1 MKIFLTGAT
10 GFVGSHML
18 RRLLNEG
25 HTVVAS
31 ARSPASEVALRTAGA
46 TPWIGRIEPGAALLQ
61 ALQGCDAIV
70 HCAAHLK
77 MWGAWHE
84 FEASNV
90 GLTRTLLDAAR
101 QSGIRHFI
109 HISAGS
115 VVLQA
120 PGPMLDADES
130 APLTSRRELPY
141 SSTKA
146 EAELLVLQAAGPALR
161 TLALRPPLIWG
172 PGDIFDRELGE
183 RIEKGQF
190 GWFGGG
196 HYPYVTCHIDNL
208 CEATILALAS
218 GASGIA
224 CFVTD
229 GGTVDLRGFM
239 TRRIEA
245 RGLPVPR
252 MSMPRGLAWA
262 VAAIAETLWRGLGLG
277 GEPPLT
283 RETLRLIAY
292 PFSLKSDRAFREI
305 GYRPVTTIDQGL
317 ERLTGAGRTARA

>member
-18 RRLLNEG
+18 RRLLKEG
-25 HTVVAS
+25 HAVVAS
-31 ARSPASEVALRTAGA
+31 ARAPASEAALRAAGA
-46 TPWIGRIEPGAALLQ
+46 NPWIGSIEPGAGLLQ
-61 ALQGCDAIV
+61 ALKGCDAIV

-77 MWGAWHE
+77 MWGAWQE

-90 GLTRTLLDAAR
+90 GLTRTLLEAAR
-101 QSGIRHFI
+101 QSGVRHFI

-120 PGPMLDADES
+120 PGPMFDVDES

-146 EAELLVLQAAGPALR
+146 EAERLVLQAAGPGLR
-161 TLALRPPLIWG
+161 TIALRPPLIWG

-196 HYPYVTCHIDNL
+196 HYPYITCHIDNL
-208 CEATILALAS
+208 CEATVLALGS
-218 GASGIA
+218 PASGIA

-229 GGTVDLRGFM
+229 GGTVDLRAFM
-239 TRRIEA
+239 TQRIEA

-252 MSMPRGLAWA
+252 MSMPRGLAWS
-262 VAAIAETLWRGLGLG
+262 IAGFAERLWRGLGLG

-292 PFSLKSDRAFREI
+292 PFSLKTDRALREI
-305 GYRPVTTIDQGL
+305 GYRPVISVEQGL
-317 ERLTGAGRTARA
+317 ERLAGAGRTARA

>member
-10 GFVGSHML
+10 GFVGGHML
-18 RRLLNEG
+18 RRLMKEG
-25 HTVVAS
+25 HAVVAS
-31 ARSPASEVALRTAGA
+31 ARSRGSEAALRTAGA
-46 TPWIGRIEPGAALLQ
+46 SPWIGAIEPGAALLR
-61 ALQGCDAIV
+61 AIEGCDAIV
-70 HCAAHLK
+70 HCAAHLR
-77 MWGAWHE
+77 MWGPRHE

-101 QSGIRHFI
+101 QAGVRNFI

-120 PGPMLDADES
+120 PGPMFDVDES
-130 APLTSRRELPY
+130 APLTSRRDLPY

-146 EAELLVLQAAGPALR
+146 EAERLVLQAAGPTIR

-196 HYPYVTCHIDNL
+196 RYPYITCHIDNL
-208 CEATILALAS
+208 CEATVLALAS
-218 GASGIA
+218 RATGIA

-229 GGTVDLRGFM
+229 GGTVDLREFM

-245 RGLPVPR
+245 RGLPIPR
-252 MSMPRGLAWA
+252 MSIPPGLAWA
-262 VAAIAETLWRGLGLG
+262 IASFAERLWRGLGLG
-277 GEPPLT
+277 GEPPMT
-283 RETLRLIAY
+283 REMLRLIAY
-292 PFSLKSDRAFREI
+292 PFSLKTDRAEREI
-305 GYRPVTTIDQGL
+305 GYRPVVTVDQGM
-317 ERLTGAGRTARA
+317 ERLAGARVRVPA

>member
-18 RRLLNEG
+18 RRLVREG
-25 HTVVAS
+25 HDVVAS
-31 ARSPASEVALRTAGA
+31 ARSATSEASLRAAGA
-46 TPWIGRIEPGAALLQ
+46 TPWIGGIEPGPGLLKALKGCE
-61 ALQGCDAIV
+61 ALV

-77 MWGAWHE
+77 MWGPWQA
-84 FEASNV
+84 FEASNA

-101 QSGIRHFI
+101 QSSVRHFI

-120 PGPMLDADES
+120 PGPMLDVDES

-146 EAELLVLQAAGPALR
+146 EAERLVLQAAGPDFR

-196 HYPYVTCHIDNL
+196 HYPYITCHIDNL
-208 CEATILALAS
+208 CEATVLALGS
-218 GASGIA
+218 TASGIA

-229 GGTVDLRGFM
+229 GGTVDLRAFM

-245 RGLPVPR
+245 RGLPVPK

-262 VAAIAETLWRGLGLG
+262 IATLAEKLWSGLGLR

-292 PFSLKSDRAFREI
+292 PFSLKTDRAEREL

-317 ERLTGAGRTARA
+317 ERLAGARSSARA

>member
-18 RRLLNEG
+18 RRLAKEG
-25 HTVVAS
+25 HAVVAS
-31 ARSPASEVALRTAGA
+31 ARSASSEAALAAAGA
-46 TPWIGRIEPGAALLQ
+46 SPWIGAIEPGAGLLQ

-70 HCAAHLK
+70 HCAAHLR
-77 MWGAWHE
+77 MWGPWHE

-90 GLTRTLLDAAR
+90 GLTRTLLEAAR
-101 QSGIRHFI
+101 QAGVRHFI

-120 PGPMLDADES
+120 PGPMVDVDES

-146 EAELLVLQAAGPALR
+146 EAERLVLQAAGPTLR

-172 PGDIFDRELGE
+172 PGDTFDRELGE

-190 GWFGGG
+190 GWFSGGR
-196 HYPYVTCHIDNL
+196 YPYITCHIDNL
-208 CEATILALAS
+208 CEAAVLALAS
-218 GASGIA
+218 KATGIA

-229 GGTVDLRGFM
+229 GGTVDLRHFM

-245 RGLPVPR
+245 RGLPAPR

-262 VAAIAETLWRGLGLG
+262 IAGFAESLWRGLGLG
-277 GEPPLT
+277 GEPPMT
-283 RETLRLIAY
+283 RELVRLVAY
-292 PFSLKSDRAFREI
+292 PFSLKSDRALREI
-305 GYRPVTTIDQGL
+305 GYRPVITVEQGL
-317 ERLTGAGRTARA
+317 ERLAARA

>member
-18 RRLLNEG
+18 RRLQGEG
-25 HTVVAS
+25 HAVVAA
-31 ARSPASEVALRTAGA
+31 ARSSAPEATLRTAGA
-46 TPWIGRIEPGAALLQ
+46 TPWIGRIEPGAALLR
-61 ALQGCDAIV
+61 ALQGCDAVV
-70 HCAAHLK
+70 HCAAHLR
-77 MWGAWHE
+77 MWGPRQE

-90 GLTRTLLDAAR
+90 VLTRTLLDAAR
-101 QSGIRHFI
+101 QSGVRHFI
-109 HISAGS
+109 HISAAS

-120 PGPMLDADES
+120 PSPMLDADES
-130 APLTSRRELPY
+130 APLTGRRELPY

-146 EAELLVLQAAGPALR
+146 EAERLVVLAAGPRFR

-196 HYPYVTCHIDNL
+196 HYPYITCHIDNL
-208 CEATILALAS
+208 CEAAVLALGAA
-218 GASGIA
+218 ASGIA

-229 GGTVDLRGFM
+229 GGTVDLRAFM

-252 MSMPRGLAWA
+252 MSMPRGPAWA
-262 VAAIAETLWRGLGLG
+262 IATVAETLWRGFGLG

-292 PFSLKSDRAFREI
+292 PFSLKTDRAKREL
-305 GYRPVTTIDQGL
+305 GYRPVITIDQGM
-317 ERLTGAGRTARA
+317 ERLAATGKTARA